1 MRMTIGRKL
10 AATFGAVVVVSL
22 VGNTISIINFLR
34 LNHANGW
41 NVRSYQVLRTSDD
54 MLTNMI
60 KMEASVREFVAS
72 GTEPLLEPYNRG
84 NEQFDKLLNRARS
97 LTADD
102 PDQQR
107 RLKSLSEMH
116 TKVKEI
122 DEKLIVLRRDVTAGQ
137 QPWNALTDYFRQG

>member
-1 MRMTIGRKL
+1 MRMTVGRKL

-34 LNHANGW
+34 LNQANGW

-72 GTEPLLEPYNRG
+72 GTEPLLEPYNAG
-84 NEQFDKLLNRARS
+84 SEQFDKALNVARS

-102 PDQQR
+102 PDQQQ
-107 RLKSLSEMH
+107 RLKTLSEMR

-122 DEKLIVLRRDVTAGQ
+122 DEKLIGLRRDVTAGQ
-137 QPWNALTDYFRQG
+137 QPWNA